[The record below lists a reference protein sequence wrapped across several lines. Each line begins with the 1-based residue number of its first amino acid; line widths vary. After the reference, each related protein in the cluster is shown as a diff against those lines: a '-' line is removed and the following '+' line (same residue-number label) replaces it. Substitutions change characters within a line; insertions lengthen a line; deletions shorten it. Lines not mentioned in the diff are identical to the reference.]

1 MRRPGRAVGGR
12 DGGRAALQYVPV
24 FYYSYKRPKGAE
36 AMSFYFLVT
45 VSKHHHCR
53 SFSMLAF
60 PLALAWGWAA
70 GIWPKIKLLEKMSDS
85 ESSVFVLFH
94 LHFIIILSFLHH

>member
-1 MRRPGRAVGGR
+1 MRRPGRAVGGG

-53 SFSMLAF
+53 SFSMLAWGLQLVGACLVLRY
-60 PLALAWGWAA
+60 LAKNQTA
-70 GIWPKIKLLEKMSDS
+70 GEDEW
-85 ESSVFVLFH
+85 
-94 LHFIIILSFLHH
+94 